1 MKVLCGRIKAKEI
14 SYWCVIMAKLSE
26 KAYELRKKYNEKFGY
41 YPRGWAHGE
50 ETMEE
55 YEKYLEEE
63 LSKDVKYVDIL
74 IKKTFAKGNEVNQK
88 YWNDLAKEIGTW
100 LKSNHSKEDE
110 KKLKQKAL
118 LERVFMCSGFSDK

>member
-1 MKVLCGRIKAKEI
+1 
-14 SYWCVIMAKLSE
+14 MAKLSE
-26 KAYELRKKYNEKFGY
+26 KAYELRNKYIEKFGY